1 MQAEGKESSLS
12 ATMSATVA
20 GPSASQGSANQ
31 QGKRR
36 RQDEDEADH
45 LELQEAEFDEED
57 AVLLDGDD
65 EAGEQA
71 ESSHTTASGSKGGK
85 KKRKP
90 VPGVI
95 YISRVPPGMTP
106 QKIKYLMGR
115 WGDVGKLYAQKR
127 GGESETFV
135 IID

>member
-1 MQAEGKESSLS
+1 MPATATGSNASEGSSIK
-12 ATMSATVA
+12 
-20 GPSASQGSANQ
+20 

-36 RQDEDEADH
+36 RQEDESDDAGKVAEREMNLDEDE
-45 LELQEAEFDEED
+45 EGQEQD
-57 AVLLDGDD
+57 AVLLDGEEDGMS
-65 EAGEQA
+65 EA
-71 ESSHTTASGSKGGK
+71 ESSKAAASSSKSGK

-127 GGESETFV
+127 GGESHYDQV
-135 IID
+135 SRLS